1 MLPNSPQRSKRRPL
15 QFSVLALLI
24 TTTILGPL
32 LGWYGPAAYSR
43 LHEIL
48 APEPITQ
55 TPPLWVRQ
63 KARLAAQRQ
72 KLRTQL
78 QQMQQRVTD
87 AQLLAGNAQRQLDNS
102 RELNRVQDGS
112 IDMSENVE
120 RGMQSDVL
128 ERQQNAID

>member
-48 APEPITQ
+48 APEPITE
-55 TPPLWVRQ
+55 TPPLWVREKLFLVLGQ
-63 KARLAAQRQ
+63 NWWQLSPTGPKAM
-72 KLRTQL
+72 RTSSVGIDTRRAHTQ
-78 QQMQQRVTD
+78 
-87 AQLLAGNAQRQLDNS
+87 ANARISTRDFG
-102 RELNRVQDGS
+102 D
-112 IDMSENVE
+112 
-120 RGMQSDVL
+120 
-128 ERQQNAID
+128 